1 MINDFIP
8 PRPLLPG
15 EPSSEAVYCAE
26 CEYLE
31 QDVIGSKNGSCF
43 GHSIQ
48 DSHAP
53 IKCHFHKNGLHL
65 ISVFVFLK
73 SGISVYHKAI
83 VKDLTKDIDPSLLTS
98 FLQAINSFGEELTN
112 EQMSV
117 IKFQKM
123 NIVFCR
129 GKYSNG
135 AMLIKGKFKEEA
147 KEVFSCFLERLEVSY
162 PSFFINNYAGKC
174 LPEEEVDNIAIELL
188 KDYAREKF
196 YPISSSIIEKSCHLI
211 CGKTSK

>member
-1 MINDFIP
+1 MIKYFIP

-15 EPSSEAVYCAE
+15 EPLNEAVYCAE
-26 CEYLE
+26 CEHLE
-31 QDVIGSKNGSCF
+31 QDVIGSKTGICF
-43 GHSIQ
+43 GHAIQ
-48 DSHAP
+48 DSHEP
-53 IKCHFHKNGLHL
+53 LKCHFHKNGIHL

-83 VKDLTKDIDPSLLTS
+83 VKDLTKEIDPGLLTS
-98 FLQAINSFGEELTN
+98 FLQAINSFGQELTN

-117 IKFQKM
+117 IKFQKI

-135 AMLIKGKFKEEA
+135 AMLIKGSIKEEA
-147 KEVFSCFLERLEVSY
+147 KGIFTSFLEKLELSY
-162 PSFFINNYAGKC
+162 PSYFINNYTGKC
-174 LPEEEVDNIAIELL
+174 LPEEEVDNIAFELL
-188 KDYAREKF
+188 TDYAREKF
-196 YPISSSIIEKSCHLI
+196 YPISSSIIEKRCHLK